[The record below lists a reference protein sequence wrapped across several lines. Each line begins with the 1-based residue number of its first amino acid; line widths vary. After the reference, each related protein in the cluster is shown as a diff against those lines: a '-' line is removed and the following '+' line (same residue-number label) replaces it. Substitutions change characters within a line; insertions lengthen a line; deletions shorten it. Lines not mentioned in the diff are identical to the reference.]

1 MKYLILTSLLLTSC
15 ETRRVNKTIY
25 QPEVLIIDKGTIVHT
40 IDGIFISPEKQVW
53 FSKKRVMELEE
64 KLSQF

>member
-1 MKYLILTSLLLTSC
+1 MRILLASLLLVSC
-15 ETRRVNKTIY
+15 QTKQVDRQIY

-53 FSKKRVMELEE
+53 FSKKTVERLETIISN
-64 KLSQF
+64 L